1 MENVVGGAVL
11 QITADGSQA
20 TAEMG
25 KIAGAAERME
35 RSTVRAAGS
44 AAASLGGI
52 GEGAGKSTGQVEAA
66 SKRFVASVE
75 KEIAAL
81 TLSRA
86 EYRKWEAQAK
96 GISENVYG
104 PLVDRL
110 SAARTANE
118 RLAASTAA
126 TATGTNAAAAGFQR
140 LTVSAGQTRAAF
152 AQLPAQFTDI
162 FTSLAGGQ
170 SPLLVLI
177 QQGGQIKDSFGGVG
191 NALRA
196 VASTLTPFR
205 LAVGATVGVVATLT
219 TAFLKGSA
227 EASAF
232 RRAIELSGNAAG
244 TSLDRLRTQAIAVS
258 NAVGTQG
265 KAAEVL
271 AQLAGSGRV
280 AAGALGLAAE
290 AAIRLERVG
299 GPAATATADA
309 FAALGRSPTEAALR
323 LNESTR
329 FLTVSVLEQIRA
341 LEQQGN
347 TAEAARVAQTAYA
360 ETVIQRTKNLESQ
373 LGLLQRGWKSVGD
386 AARGAWDFMLNVG
399 RESTVEDRLNE
410 VRAQLQRNEARGFGN
425 TVLRGIGSPNDG
437 LRAQVE
443 SLEFERQ
450 ETLRIAETQRATAAL
465 TEEWN
470 KAREANK
477 AYTDLALTGTERLNQ
492 KLEEYRRNVAK
503 ENEGRA
509 SAGLPQISSEQIKRT
524 EAAIRAQ
531 FTTVSQTRDVY
542 SQLRQRIT
550 EATAAAQQ
558 EGEQTGKLTPIQR
571 LRLDIYSKLGG
582 EYARLTAAQK
592 IELAASL
599 NNARAIEKA
608 NEARASETKFLKESV
623 AERTRYLAALDGSVA
638 SQQREVDQI
647 REQIIGLT
655 AGKDALE
662 AYRLTKLEDAEAE
675 LLRKEAIERGIDGD
689 SAAADRYQREA
700 ANLRNIIALRRQLG
714 GLETVKAG
722 NEAADAAAKALTTAY
737 EREYDRIT
745 DGLTDALIRGGKSF
759 ADYLK
764 GLFRTL
770 VFRPIIEPLIRPVA
784 GILAGTGSTG
794 ALASGSDALGL
805 ANAVSKLGQI
815 PTLFS
820 NGLSTITGGL
830 QTGILRLGDVLA
842 TSQSG
847 LANTIGG
854 FLQTNY
860 ATLGAVG
867 SALGA
872 FGLGRA
878 AGQLI
883 GGGFGFGNSGNSTI
897 NLGGAAGAAIGS
909 IFPGIG
915 TAIGAALGSA
925 LGGVVNR
932 LFGRRLADS
941 GLEGTLGADGGFRG
955 NAFQFFEGGLFRS
968 DKTERTELDPQVR
981 SLLGDG
987 VQLLKDTTA
996 AYADALGLPADA
1008 IRSFSQDIR
1017 LSFKDLTEE
1026 EIGALVEDSIG
1037 KFGAALVKPL
1047 AQQLGPFTKAGEDTA
1062 GTLARLAESIGA
1074 VNPVLREL
1082 GQRVFAVGLQG
1093 ADAASQLLD
1102 AFGGASNFASLSSAY
1117 YDKFFT
1123 EQERA
1128 ARGTEI
1134 LTEQFAAYGVAL
1146 PKTRDAFRALVD
1158 AQDLT
1163 TDGGRKAFAALL
1175 GVAGAFDEI
1184 LTVTEGAAGGINALA
1199 QALAEFTTSLEETI
1213 DATRLR
1219 TLTPAGRVAELRRRE
1234 GSLFAEL
1241 ATTTDPASVAEK
1253 LQGTILDRI
1262 REEAAI
1268 SEELR
1273 RAQIAGLQEQ
1283 IGALGRLRDIA
1294 GDLSRTTAELS
1305 FSDLSPLNFQDQL
1318 NAAAAL
1324 FESTADA
1331 AQRGDVTAAG
1341 QVAGALQAYLQE
1353 AREFFG
1359 SDTRFAAIYD
1369 QAVTRANALAGQG
1382 LALEGP
1388 QTDLQRQL
1396 DLLQTVQDT
1405 SQQELEA
1412 LLSLQA
1418 ALRER
1423 ETVAAQSAA
1432 DQTAALRAQIA
1443 QQQTII
1449 EQQQAQI
1456 AQAAAIAERQIE
1468 QGDTLNALVGQLAG
1482 NSRQAID
1489 AGIEP

>member
-1 MENVVGGAVL
+1 MENVIAGAVL

-52 GEGAGKSTGQVEAA
+52 GDNAGKSTGQVEAA

-104 PLVDRL
+104 PLVSRL
-110 SAARTANE
+110 EAARSANE

-126 TATGTNAAAAGFQR
+126 TAAGTNAAAAGFGR
-140 LTVSAGQTRAAF
+140 LATSAGQTRAAF
-152 AQLPAQFTDI
+152 AQLPAQITDV

-170 SPLLVLI
+170 NPLLVLI
-177 QQGGQIKDSFGGVG
+177 QQGGQIKDSFGGIG
-191 NALRA
+191 ATFRAL
-196 VASTLTPFR
+196 ASTFTPFR
-205 LAVGATVGVVATLT
+205 IAVGATVGVLATLT
-219 TAFLKGSA
+219 AAFLKGSS
-227 EASAF
+227 EASEF
-232 RRAIELSGNAAG
+232 RKAIELTGNAAG

-258 NAVGTQG
+258 AAVGTQG

-271 AQLAGSGRV
+271 AQLAASGRI
-280 AAGALGLAAE
+280 ASGALALTAE

-299 GPAATATADA
+299 GPAATATAEA
-309 FAALGRSPTEAALR
+309 FAALGKSPTEAALK

-360 ETVIQRTKNLESQ
+360 NTVIERTKTLERS
-373 LGLLQRGWKSVGD
+373 LGLLQSGWKAVGD

-399 RESTVEDRLNE
+399 REQSVDERIGQL
-410 VRAQLQRNEARGFGN
+410 RQQLAQNVARGFGE
-425 TVLRGIGSPNDG
+425 RGIPGLGSPNQG
-437 LRAQVE
+437 LRDQIRAGDR
-443 SLEFERQ
+443 SLLNRE
-450 ETLRIAETQRATAAL
+450 ETVATQRAAALLTEEYEKGRKGVEKWAEAAL
-465 TEEWN
+465 TAQEKVS
-470 KAREANK
+470 KALADYRR
-477 AYTDLALTGTERLNQ
+477 DLAAVN
-492 KLEEYRRNVAK
+492 A
-503 ENEGRA
+503 GRA
-509 SAGLPQISSEQIKRT
+509 TQGLGPLPDADVKRQ

-531 FTTVSQTRDVY
+531 FAVATQTRDIFA
-542 SQLRQRIT
+542 QLRQQIS
-550 EATAAAQQ
+550 EAAAVNQQ
-558 EGEQTGKLTPIQR
+558 EADQAAKLTPIQR
-571 LRLDIYSKLGG
+571 LRLDIYSKLAT
-582 EYARLTAAQK
+582 EYARLSASQKAAVASLLDEAEAAEQ
-592 IELAASL
+592 LAAG
-599 NNARAIEKA
+599 
-608 NEARASETKFLKESV
+608 RASEAKFLKEAA

-638 SQQREVDQI
+638 AQQREGEQI

-655 AGKDALE
+655 AGKEALE
-662 AYRLTKLEDAEAE
+662 AYRITKLEDAEAE
-675 LLRKEAIERGIDGD
+675 LLRREALERGIDGD
-689 SAAADRYQREA
+689 SAAADRYQAQARA
-700 ANLRNIIALRRQLG
+700 LRDLIALRRQLG
-714 GLETVKAG
+714 GLETVRAG
-722 NEAADAAAKALTTAY
+722 NEAADSAAKALTAAY
-737 EREYDRIT
+737 EREYNRIT

-759 ADYLK
+759 ADYIK

-770 VFRPIIEPLIRPVA
+770 VLRPIIEPLIRPIA
-784 GILAGTGSTG
+784 GVLAGTGSTG
-794 ALASGSDALGL
+794 ALAAGSDALGL
-805 ANAVSKLGQI
+805 AGAVGKLGQI
-815 PTLFS
+815 PSLLS
-820 NGLSTITGGL
+820 NGFSAITGGF
-830 QTGILRLGDVLA
+830 QTSILRLGDVLA
-842 TSQSG
+842 TSQSS
-847 LANTIGG
+847 LANSLGG
-854 FLQTNY
+854 FLQTNF
-860 ATLGAVG
+860 AGLGTIAG
-867 SALGA
+867 GLAG
-872 FGLGRA
+872 FGIGRA

-897 NLGGAAGAAIGS
+897 NAGGAVGAAIGS
-909 IFPGIG
+909 IVPGIG

-941 GLEGTLGADGGFRG
+941 GIEGSLGGSQGFAG
-955 NAFQFFEGGLFRS
+955 NSFQFFEGGLFRS
-968 DKTERTELDPQVR
+968 DKTERSALDPQVSSVLR
-981 SLLGDG
+981 DG
-987 VQLLKDTTA
+987 VRLLQETTA
-996 AYADALGLPADA
+996 GYVEALGLPADA
-1008 IRSFSQDIR
+1008 VRSFAQDIR
-1017 LSFKDLTEE
+1017 LSFKDLSEE
-1026 EIGALVEDSIG
+1026 EIGALVEETVG
-1037 KFGAALVKPL
+1037 KFGAALVQPL
-1047 AQQLGPFTKAGEDTA
+1047 AAQLGPFTRAGEDTA
-1062 GTLARLAESIGA
+1062 ATLARLADAITG

-1082 GQRVFAVGLQG
+1082 GQSVFTVGIQG

-1102 AFGGASNFASLSSAY
+1102 AFGGASNFASLSSSY
-1117 YDKFFT
+1117 YEKFFS

-1128 ARGTEI
+1128 ARGTQI
-1134 LTEQFAAYGVAL
+1134 LAEQFAAYGAEL
-1146 PKTRDAFRALVD
+1146 PKTRDAFRALVES
-1158 AQDLT
+1158 QDLT
-1163 TDGGRKAFAALL
+1163 TDSGRKAFAALL

-1184 LTVTEGAAGGINALA
+1184 LTVTEGAVAGVDELA
-1199 QALAEFTTSLEETI
+1199 QALTDFRASLTDTI

-1219 TLTPAGRVAELRRRE
+1219 TLNPGDRVAELRRRE

-1241 ATTTDPASVAEK
+1241 ATTQDPAAVAQK
-1253 LQGTILDRI
+1253 LQGVILDRI

-1273 RAQIAGLQEQ
+1273 RSQIDALQEQ

-1294 GDLSRTTAELS
+1294 LDLSRTTAELA

-1324 FESTADA
+1324 FNSTADRA
-1331 AQRGDVTAAG
+1331 ATGDVNAAG
-1341 QVAGALQAYLQE
+1341 QVAGALQSYLEE
-1353 AREFFG
+1353 ARQFFG

-1369 QAVTRANALAGQG
+1369 QAVSRASALAGQG
-1382 LALEGP
+1382 IALEGP

-1405 SQQELEA
+1405 SQQELDA

-1423 ETVAAQSAA
+1423 ETVAAKAAA
-1432 DQTAALRAQIA
+1432 DQAAALQAQA
-1443 QQQTII
+1443 EQQKVVI

-1468 QGDTLNALVGQLAG
+1468 QADILNGLVAQLAG